1 MSALNY
7 IGLASGDPEFV
18 AWWNAG
24 CREDHTSEQRWIAD
38 LRAKDVKAAHPDDGW
53 VDRKANSFQF
63 AYPQFN
69 DGAGVG
75 DRVALGWHFAKTRI
89 VRITRIE
96 RSKFFP
102 ELVTYFFEPDRTEPW
117 PK

>member
-18 AWWNAG
+18 ARWNAG
-24 CREDHTSEQRWIAD
+24 CREDHNNEQRWIAE
-38 LRAKDVKAAHPDDGW
+38 LRANGVKAAHPDDGW
-53 VDRKANSFQF
+53 VDRENHSFQF

-69 DGAGVG
+69 DGAEVG
-75 DRVALGWHFAKTRI
+75 SRVVLGWYNSKTRV
-89 VRITRIE
+89 VRVTRIE

-102 ELVTYFFEPDRTEPW
+102 DLVTYFFEPDRANAW